1 MPREMTGLRNA
12 AALLT
17 GSWRAALTDINPRP
31 AAGAVVNGRLTQIV
45 VVGGDDITVGVAAAR
60 GAGVVSAVKKMSE
73 VKSSSESSVFMST
86 SSAAASPW
94 QATSA
99 VATTGAA
106 VISGRDSM
114 SDACKEPS
122 WLSHSSSIW

>member
-45 VVGGDDITVGVAAAR
+45 VVGGDDITVGVAAR
-60 GAGVVSAVKKMSE
+60 GAGVVSSVKKMSE

-86 SSAAASPW
+86 SSAAVSPW

-106 VISGRDSM
+106 AISGRVSM
-114 SDACKEPS
+114 SEACSEPS